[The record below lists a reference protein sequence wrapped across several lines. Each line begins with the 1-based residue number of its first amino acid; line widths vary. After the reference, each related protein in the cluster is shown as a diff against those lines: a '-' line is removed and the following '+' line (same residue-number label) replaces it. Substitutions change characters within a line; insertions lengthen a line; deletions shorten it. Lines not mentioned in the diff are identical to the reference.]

1 VGGADMEEQNKKMDQ
16 ENDEKVQGETEEPE
30 VIDTDEAEPEA
41 DTDSSSEDDELQI
54 LEQEKN
60 DLSDKM
66 IRIQAEFTNYKKR
79 TQKEKEAASKYKSE
93 DLATEL
99 LPVIDNFER
108 ALQVEETEETA
119 SLLEGIKM
127 VYGQLQDAL
136 KSQGVEA
143 METEGAEF
151 DPNMHHAV
159 MQAEDEEQESNI
171 IIEEVQKG
179 YMLKDRVIRPAMVKV
194 NK

>member
-1 VGGADMEEQNKKMDQ
+1 MEEQNKKMDQ